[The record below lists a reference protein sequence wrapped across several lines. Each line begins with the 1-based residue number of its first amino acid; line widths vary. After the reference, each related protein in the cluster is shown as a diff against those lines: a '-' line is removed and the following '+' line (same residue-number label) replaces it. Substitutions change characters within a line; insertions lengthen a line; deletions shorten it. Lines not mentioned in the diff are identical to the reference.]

1 MLLNVKSKN
10 IAVELYISTEWTD
23 IAFQTLY
30 EQKTEIEAEIGPLDW
45 QPLEGKK
52 SARIM
57 LVGDIDPK
65 DETKLDDV
73 DAWFSINVQRFYNV
87 FKERVARL
95 DAP

>member
-10 IAVELYISTEWTD
+10 IAVELYISTDWTD

-30 EQKTEIEAEIGPLDW
+30 EQKADIEEELGSLDW

-65 DETKLDDV
+65 DETRQDEV
-73 DAWFSINVQRFYNV
+73 DAWFAINVQRFYDV
-87 FKERVARL
+87 FRDRVARL
-95 DAP
+95 EAP